1 MKKNL
6 AMLMLVG
13 TSLICASCGSSN
25 KEAASS
31 QVTEAVETTENT
43 TEGNSEIALDEAV
56 LEPMLNDTLDWMAMQ
71 YTYVEDPSITE
82 LSVAQAVPIACSAIQ
97 KNHIDDLEA
106 DKDLYIVPQNLL
118 EATMQNLFG
127 KTYDIATY
135 TAEEYDRV
143 EVSLDGSLRL
153 AVGDWGLTTPQFS
166 IESIEKNDSTDT
178 YTVTV
183 NYSMYDNETESDS
196 ETKLVVNYTISP
208 NEESEYGYVITN
220 MVTEALNS
228 SEAE

>member
-1 MKKNL
+1 
-6 AMLMLVG
+6 MLMLVG

-31 QVTEAVETTENT
+31 QATKAVETTENT

-82 LSVAQAVPIACSAIQ
+82 LSVAQAVPMACSAIQ

-127 KTYDIATY
+127 TTYDIATY
-135 TAEEYDRV
+135 TAEEYDKV
-143 EVSLDGSLRL
+143 KVSLDGSLRL
-153 AVGDWGLTTPQFS
+153 TVGDWGLATPQFS
-166 IESIEKNDSTDT
+166 IENIEKNDSADT

-183 NYSMYDNETESDS
+183 NYSLYDTETKSDYD
-196 ETKLVVNYTISP
+196 TKLVVNYTISP
-208 NEESEYGYVITN
+208 NEGSEYGYVITN
-220 MVTEALNS
+220 MVAEASSS
-228 SEAE
+228 SESE

>member
-1 MKKNL
+1 
-6 AMLMLVG
+6 
-13 TSLICASCGSSN
+13 
-25 KEAASS
+25 
-31 QVTEAVETTENT
+31 
-43 TEGNSEIALDEAV
+43 
-56 LEPMLNDTLDWMAMQ
+56 
-71 YTYVEDPSITE
+71 
-82 LSVAQAVPIACSAIQ
+82 
-97 KNHIDDLEA
+97 
-106 DKDLYIVPQNLL
+106 
-118 EATMQNLFG
+118 MQNLFG

-166 IESIEKNDSTDT
+166 IESIEKNDSADT